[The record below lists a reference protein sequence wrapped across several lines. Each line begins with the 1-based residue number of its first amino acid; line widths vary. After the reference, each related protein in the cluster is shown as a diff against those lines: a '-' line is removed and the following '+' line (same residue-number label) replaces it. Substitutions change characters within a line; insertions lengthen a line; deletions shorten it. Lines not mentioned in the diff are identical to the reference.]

1 MSNTIIEKILG
12 SILLLIG
19 LSIIGAS
26 LYLGINIY
34 IKAQN
39 PPEIF
44 KPPVAADTTSAETP
58 SKNSSTPTPLPKNL
72 SEINPNDIQKMV
84 SGILISPELIKSI
97 IPPEMFNY
105 TSRLMN
111 LTVFSI
117 FLWVLI
123 TAGAKV
129 ASLGV
134 ALIKSNSDIKF

>member
-1 MSNTIIEKILG
+1 MNNIIVEKILG
-12 SILLLIG
+12 FVLLIAG

-26 LYLGINIY
+26 LYLGFNTFV
-34 IKAQN
+34 KAQN

-44 KPPVAADTTSAETP
+44 KPPVAATDAASAP
-58 SKNSSTPTPLPKNL
+58 SASPAAPAPKNL
-72 SEINPNDIQKMV
+72 NEINPADLQKMIV
-84 SGILISPELIKSI
+84 SSAISPEMIKSI
-97 IPPEMFNY
+97 IPPEMFSY
-105 TSRLMN
+105 TSRMMN

-123 TAGAKV
+123 TAGAKI

>member
-1 MSNTIIEKILG
+1 MNNTVIEKILG

-26 LYLGINIY
+26 LYLGINIF
-34 IKAQN
+34 IKAQD

-44 KPPVAADTTSAETP
+44 KPAAVATAPAETP
-58 SKNSSTPTPLPKNL
+58 SKNSNTSMPKNL
-72 SEINPNDIQKMV
+72 NEINPDEIQKMI
-84 SGILISPELIKSI
+84 SGNLISPEMIKSI
-97 IPPEMFNY
+97 IPPEMFGY
-105 TSRLMN
+105 APRLMN
-111 LTVFSI
+111 LSVFSI

-123 TAGAKV
+123 TAGAKI

>member
-1 MSNTIIEKILG
+1 MNNTAVEKILG

-19 LSIIGAS
+19 LSIIGAG
-26 LYLGINIY
+26 LYLGINIF
-34 IKAQN
+34 IKAQA

-44 KPPVAADTTSAETP
+44 KPIAASDTAIIP
-58 SKNSSTPTPLPKNL
+58 ANPAQNLPKNIN
-72 SEINPNDIQKMV
+72 EINPAELQKMI
-84 SGILISPELIKSI
+84 GGNLINPEMIKSI
-97 IPPEMFNY
+97 IPPEIFNY
-105 TSRLMN
+105 TPKLMN

-134 ALIKSNSDIKF
+134 ALIKSNSDVKF

>member
-1 MSNTIIEKILG
+1 MTNAAIEKILG

-19 LSIIGAS
+19 LAIIGS
-26 LYLGINIY
+26 SIYLGINIF
-34 IKAQN
+34 IKVQD

-44 KPPVAADTTSAETP
+44 KPVAVETAPAEPP
-58 SKNSSTPTPLPKNL
+58 SKNSSAPMPKNL
-72 SEINPNDIQKMV
+72 NEINPDELQKMV
-84 SGILISPELIKSI
+84 SDNLISPEIIKAI

-105 TSRLMN
+105 TSRMMN

-123 TAGAKV
+123 TAGAKI

>member
-1 MSNTIIEKILG
+1 MSNTAIEKILG

-26 LYLGINIY
+26 IYLGINIF
-34 IKAQN
+34 INAQA

-44 KPPVAADTTSAETP
+44 KPAGVETNPAESQ
-58 SKNSSTPTPLPKNL
+58 SKNSSAPVQKNL
-72 SEINPNDIQKMV
+72 NEISPDEIQKMV
-84 SGILISPELIKSI
+84 SGNLISPEMIKSI

-105 TSRLMN
+105 APRLMN
-111 LTVFSI
+111 LSVFSI

-123 TAGAKV
+123 TAGAKI